1 MFRPPMDF
9 VDCCGLCHSCYC
21 RTLHCRG
28 RHIQR
33 CTPLCC
39 STVRSSVSCRRESV
53 AGFSVCRTNIPG
65 LLCVF
70 YDVILLLFNC
80 YMENLSA
87 VDTSRHQVMA
97 PLLHAANTNT
107 SSDSM
112 CLCILCALQLSIL
125 LLLLLLL
132 NSD

>member
-1 MFRPPMDF
+1 MCRPPMDF
-9 VDCCGLCHSCYC
+9 VDCYGLCRSCYC
-21 RTLHCRG
+21 CTLHCRG
-28 RHIQR
+28 RRIQ
-33 CTPLCC
+33 CYTPLCC
-39 STVRSSVSCRRESV
+39 STVRSSVSCRESV
-53 AGFSVCRTNIPG
+53 AGFSVCRTNISG

-70 YDVILLLFNC
+70 YDVILLVFNC

-87 VDTSRHQVMA
+87 VDTSRHHVMA

-112 CLCILCALQLSIL
+112 CLCIPCALQLSIL